1 MISTN
6 SKSLFS
12 LNTKTGAISVASSLM
27 SKAGRT
33 YNMVI
38 SARDNPGEVIF
49 NIAKRNIT
57 VIFRIEEA
65 SVDVLC
71 VSLINKL
78 VMQAKSELFR
88 RYC

>member
-12 LNTKTGAISVASSLM
+12 LNTKTGAISVSSSLM

-33 YNMVI
+33 FRMVI
-38 SARDNPGEVIF
+38 GARDNPGEVLF
-49 NIAKRNIT
+49 NIAKRNVT
-57 VIFRIEEA
+57 VIFRVEEA

-71 VSLINKL
+71 VSLNNKL

-88 RYC
+88 R